1 MSIKECLKDIQKRI
15 ADAARRAGRNPDEIT
30 LVVVSKGF
38 GIGRIKEAIDAGV
51 TIFGENK
58 VQELLPKMEAAGNIV
73 PMPII
78 WHFIGHLQGNKVKYI
93 TGEVD
98 LIHSIDSLKLAE
110 GVNYRAEKK
119 GIVQNI
125 LLEINV
131 SGEKSK
137 FGIRPDETA
146 DIVTGVSRLSNVA
159 LKGLMTIAPYSEDPE
174 ESRPHFRKL
183 RELRDKILKK
193 LSLSPGPSPSF
204 QKGGEGAKFNP
215 PSLDGRGQGEGELRR
230 ISYNDFHDLSMGM
243 SNDFEVAIEE
253 GATLVRVGS
262 AIFGERG

>member
-1 MSIKECLKDIQKRI
+1 MGFAVAERFRWIQKRI
-15 ADAARRAGRNPDEIT
+15 VDAARRAGRNPDEIT

-38 GIGRIKEAIDAGV
+38 GIDRIKEAIDAGV

-58 VQELLPKMEAAGNIV
+58 VQELLPKIEAVGHGM
-73 PMPII
+73 PMPVI

-110 GVNYRAEKK
+110 EVNYRAEKK

-137 FGIRPDETA
+137 FGIRPDGTA

-183 RELRDKILKK
+183 RELRDEIIMN
-193 LSLSPGPSPSF
+193 S
-204 QKGGEGAKFNP
+204 P
-215 PSLDGRGQGEGELRR
+215 PSDNFTE
-230 ISYNDFHDLSMGM
+230 LSMGM